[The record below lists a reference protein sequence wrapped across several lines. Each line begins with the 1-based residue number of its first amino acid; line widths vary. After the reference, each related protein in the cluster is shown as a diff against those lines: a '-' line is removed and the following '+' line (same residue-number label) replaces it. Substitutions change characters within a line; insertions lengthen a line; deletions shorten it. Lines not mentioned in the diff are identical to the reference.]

1 MASSFHCHVYK
12 NVGFGTGFIFI
23 FWIYESITGDISLI
37 ISRQQLS
44 LKRISHYSSKMNETQ
59 RINQLLVTVI
69 EQSDVS
75 SGLHPQGQPPLPGRQ
90 GAQHRQFLSPGL
102 CPGVPD
108 GCHEARLWDRWQGP
122 SHSSQGTAHQS
133 RSLPG
138 ETGGHGFVVV
148 AWFFGVSDTWKLI
161 CSQPSTELLHWLTPP
176 SSPSCYCFYLA
187 RAVFFLLCLIDNYCT
202 MSMIEYGYWAF
213 YISSHQHQFVV
224 LWSHPSIE
232 FCEGVKALWVS
243 PSDSVLFKTLE
254 EVDT

>member
-23 FWIYESITGDISLI
+23 FWIYESVTGDISLI

-44 LKRISHYSSKMNETQ
+44 LKRISHCSSKMNETQ
-59 RINQLLVTVI
+59 RINQLLVTVV

-90 GAQHRQFLSPGL
+90 GAQHCQFLSAGL
-102 CPGVPD
+102 RPGVPD
-108 GCHEARLWDRWQGP
+108 GCHEARFWDRRQGP

-138 ETGGHGFVVV
+138 KTGGHGFCCCCLV
-148 AWFFGVSDTWKLI
+148 L
-161 CSQPSTELLHWLTPP
+161 CCL
-176 SSPSCYCFYLA
+176 SPSCYCFYLA
-187 RAVFFLLCLIDNYCT
+187 RAVFFLLCLFDNYCT
-202 MSMIEYGYWAF
+202 MSMIEHGYWAF
-213 YISSHQHQFVV
+213 YKSSLHQHQFVV
-224 LWSHPSIE
+224 VWSHPSID

-243 PSDSVLFKTLE
+243 PSNSVLFKTLE